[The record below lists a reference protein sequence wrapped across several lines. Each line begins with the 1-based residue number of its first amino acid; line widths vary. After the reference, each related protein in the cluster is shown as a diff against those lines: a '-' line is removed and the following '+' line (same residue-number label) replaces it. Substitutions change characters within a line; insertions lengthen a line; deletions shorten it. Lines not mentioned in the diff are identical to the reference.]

1 MKKILLIPIFF
12 FAWLL
17 SHGQENEKSNE
28 PDTTRMNIGKTE
40 IIFVNHENKSSDIE
54 DSEEP
59 IDTLDASPSE
69 EEQEYNEAHWAGLDL
84 GFNMLLNNQNT
95 TNFGAHD
102 YWQND
107 PAKSINFNLNLLEH
121 KFSIYKNYVGITTG
135 LGFGF
140 TQIGFKNNY
149 ILQSTKDSLFAISD
163 TVVNYS
169 KNKLRAA
176 YFQVPLMLEFCSS
189 ADDNHNFY
197 LAAGVVGGVRMTSR
211 IKQIG
216 KEIGTGKE
224 FEFVNKGTYG
234 LNPFKLDA
242 AVRIGYEDWGVFASY
257 SLLPVFDTKMTDEI
271 HPFVF
276 GLSFNF

>member
-17 SHGQENEKSNE
+17 SHGQENEKSTE

-40 IIFVNHENKSSDIE
+40 IIFVNHENESSDIE

-69 EEQEYNEAHWAGLDL
+69 KEQNENEAHWAGLDL
-84 GFNMLLNNQNT
+84 GFNMLLNSQNT

-107 PAKSINFNLNLLEH
+107 PAKSINFNLNLMEH

-149 ILQSTKDSLFAISD
+149 ILQTSKDSLFAYQD
-163 TVVNYS
+163 TVATYS

-176 YFQVPLMLEFCSS
+176 YFQVPLLLELCTK
-189 ADDNHNFY
+189 ADDDHNFY

-211 IKQIG
+211 VKRIG
-216 KEIGTGKE
+216 KEDGKD
-224 FEFVNKGTYG
+224 FEQINKGTYA
-234 LNPFKLDA
+234 LNAFKVDA
-242 AVRIGYEDWGVFASY
+242 TVRMGYENWGAFASY

>member
-1 MKKILLIPIFF
+1 MKKILLIPVFF

-17 SHGQENEKSNE
+17 SHGQEKEKSTE

-40 IIFVNHENKSSDIE
+40 IIFVNHENDAV
-54 DSEEP
+54 DGEP
-59 IDTLDASPSE
+59 TDTIDASPTE
-69 EEQEYNEAHWAGLDL
+69 EEREKNEAHWAGMDL

-107 PAKSINFNLNLLEH
+107 PAKSINFNLNLMEH

-140 TQIGFKNNY
+140 TQIGFINNY
-149 ILQSTKDSLFAISD
+149 ILQTSKDSLFAYQD
-163 TVVNYS
+163 TVATYS

-176 YFQVPLMLEFCSS
+176 YFQVPLLLEFCTK
-189 ADDNHNFY
+189 ADDDHNFY

-211 IKQIG
+211 VKRIG
-216 KEIGTGKE
+216 KEDGKD
-224 FEFVNKGTYG
+224 FEQINKGTYA
-234 LNPFKLDA
+234 LNAFKVDA
-242 AVRIGYEDWGVFASY
+242 TVRMGYENWGAFASY

-276 GLSFNF
+276 GLSYNF

>member
-1 MKKILLIPIFF
+1 MKKILLIPVFF

-17 SHGQENEKSNE
+17 SHGQEKEKSTE
-28 PDTTRMNIGKTE
+28 PDSTRMNIGTTE
-40 IIFVNHENKSSDIE
+40 IIFVNHELAL
-54 DSEEP
+54 
-59 IDTLDASPSE
+59 DTIDASPTE
-69 EEQEYNEAHWAGLDL
+69 IEREKNEAHWAGLDL

-163 TVVNYS
+163 TMVNYS

-176 YFQVPLMLEFCSS
+176 YFQVPLLLEFCSS
-189 ADDNHNFY
+189 ADDDKNFY

-211 IKQIG
+211 TKQIG
-216 KEIGTGKE
+216 KEVGSGKE
-224 FEFVNKGTYG
+224 FELINKGTYA

-242 AVRIGYEDWGVFASY
+242 AVRMGYENWGVFASY

-276 GLSFNF
+276 GLSYNF